1 MSATAH
7 KQLQHLAFKANL
19 LAYRDDLLGTGSRWD
34 PLHTLM
40 EVALGAPLTTADGF
54 GGTLKGQSVTDVEL
68 RLSAAKEL
76 AGYLY
81 PKLKAVEH
89 TVQGGEEPLRHAI
102 VDDIANL
109 VARRKIRGEEAP
121 TQEG

>member
-1 MSATAH
+1 MSATQH
-7 KQLQHLAFKANL
+7 KMLQHLTFKANL
-19 LAYRDDLLGTGSRWD
+19 LRFRDDLLGPGSNWD
-34 PLHTLM
+34 PLLTLM
-40 EVALGAPLTTADGF
+40 ETALGAPLTTADGL
-54 GGTLKGQSVTDVEL
+54 GSYAPGQSVTDVEL
-68 RLSAAKEL
+68 RVSAAKEL

-89 TVQGGEEPLRHAI
+89 TVQGGEEPIRHQI
-102 VDDIANL
+102 VDDIVNL